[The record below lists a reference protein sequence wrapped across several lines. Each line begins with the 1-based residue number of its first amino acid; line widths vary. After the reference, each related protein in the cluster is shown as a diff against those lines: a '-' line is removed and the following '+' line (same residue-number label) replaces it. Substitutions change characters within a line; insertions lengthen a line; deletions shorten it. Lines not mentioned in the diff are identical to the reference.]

1 MAQDT
6 RANAAQVLGEVIAGK
21 SLNQVLPAAL
31 ATVSPRDRGLLQELC
46 YGSLRQAPRL
56 QGVLRQLLQKPL
68 REKDRDVQGLLLCGL
83 YQLDAMRVPDHAAVS
98 ATVGATRTLNKGWA
112 KGLSN
117 AVLRRYQRERESLL
131 AALTE
136 SERAAHPPWL
146 YAAIRA
152 QWPEQAEEILAAN
165 NAAPPMTLRIN
176 AARIDRDS
184 YLALLTEA
192 NIQAHPGLLSDQAIY
207 LQSAVDVADLPGFDD
222 GLVSVQDEA
231 AQLAAALLAARPG
244 DRILDACAAPGGKT
258 CHILELLQPGS
269 AELIATDADPRRL
282 ERVEENL
289 QRLQLQASVRIMDA
303 SQPPADLEPGF
314 DRILVDAPCSAS
326 GVIRRHPDIKLLRR
340 QADIGSF
347 ARQQSAILAGLWPL
361 LKPGGRLLY
370 ASCSILTEENDA
382 VIDELLQRQNDT
394 TVLPIPQN
402 WGSATRHGR
411 QLLPARDKPDGLFYA
426 LLQKQ

>member
-6 RANAAQVLGEVIAGK
+6 RATAAQVLGEVIAGK

-146 YAAIRA
+146 YAAIRT

-382 VIDELLQRQNDT
+382 VIDELLQRNNDT